1 MGRLQAYATL
11 DQLKASIKE
20 GMDVDLAAAIRWAGA
35 ISLPLSLSLS
45 GWRLIDSLG
54 VVRRP
59 PCLPVN
65 LPPLLVPAPHCLLPC
80 RVVEKYKSGTLIMLQ
95 GIELHLVRGR
105 HPGSWNRIAA
115 AAPLQRQAQL
125 PACLPAVRY
134 VLQLAAAGCACCCP
148 TVRCSLPLNPS
159 CLPSACLLLFNLPCR
174 RLRTRQ
180 TPF

>member
-1 MGRLQAYATL
+1 VGRLQAYATL

-45 GWRLIDSLG
+45 GWRLIDSLV

-59 PCLPVN
+59 PCLRVN
-65 LPPLLVPAPHCLLPC
+65 LPPLLVPAPLCPLPC

-105 HPGSWNRIAA
+105 HPGSWNHIAA

-125 PACLPAVRY
+125 PACRALCFAAGRGRLRLLLPHRAVLPPPQPPLPAV
-134 VLQLAAAGCACCCP
+134 
-148 TVRCSLPLNPS
+148 
-159 CLPSACLLLFNLPCR
+159 CLPAVV
-174 RLRTRQ
+174 
-180 TPF
+180 

>member
-45 GWRLIDSLG
+45 GWRLIDSLV

-105 HPGSWNRIAA
+105 LRLLLPHRAVLPPPQ
-115 AAPLQRQAQL
+115 PLL
-125 PACLPAVRY
+125 PAVCLPAV
-134 VLQLAAAGCACCCP
+134 V
-148 TVRCSLPLNPS
+148 
-159 CLPSACLLLFNLPCR
+159 
-174 RLRTRQ
+174 
-180 TPF
+180 